1 MSGWIKAEEINKE
14 ELKKLIKKAIKSN
27 KKESEFIL
35 ILEERNR
42 LGESPIE
49 DSAVASIRL
58 GKSDIIVLEKTEIY
72 PIEIRKI
79 AIVPKTIP
87 VIIEYRKVS
96 DNLKERHESLEY
108 YIFTSDGWKKVTI
121 YSY

>member
-1 MSGWIKAEEINKE
+1 MGGEIKVEEINE
-14 ELKKLIKKAIKSN
+14 EKLRELIEKAIKSN

-35 ILEERNR
+35 VLEEKNR

-79 AIVPKTIP
+79 AVVPKTIP
-87 VIIEYRKVS
+87 VIVEYRRIV